1 MISILWRPFAR
12 IGARLRRDARHSPEL
27 LVQYSRRL
35 LYGGAI
41 LLSVATCGAT
51 AIGVNQ
57 RINRFINDHQQA
69 FLLQRDLV
77 KAEVDRYEARLKQTV
92 EAYELLWTL
101 HDHDEVPVQRYQY
114 LLERDRDITVTGPDV
129 TVTPF
134 SVFSTLSRPEDRA
147 QLAMLLRLIRDISPF
162 PLLRLRDSG
171 HFLGSFTYSPDG
183 RFMASMP
190 PLSEE
195 VMRKA
200 SERGIAPLIAQRV
213 ARVEAVLTT
222 YSNEAL
228 RKQRI
233 FWVPLAVDP
242 VTGEFVTHFA
252 SPVFRDGR
260 RVAVIVATVPFAR
273 FDPLFRQAIHDSDF
287 FVISRTRQ
295 HLLGLDESSPREA
308 RWAALVR
315 STPDLIQEAR
325 TYPRISRR
333 GGVFFVTEL
342 IPGPDWIAVY
352 AFDWR
357 TILAGLRSEGLMIG
371 TLLILVLAILWTF
384 IIVLDRII
392 LAPMQVRSRRV
403 YESEM
408 FNRTVLDTAPVG
420 LGVLDPTGGAIVMQN
435 AIARELSGLH
445 ADDDGRFYTGLL
457 RSASA
462 RPAQPD
468 DSAATALH
476 YAEASTISAGG
487 RRVELLATFS
497 RARYQ
502 ERDVVLVGLT
512 DITERKATEQLLQQ
526 ARRTADEANQAK
538 SLFLAAMS
546 HEIRTPLHGALGN
559 LELLAME
566 ALTKPQR
573 ARVETIRRSFDALL
587 ALINDI
593 LDLSRVEAGALMP
606 QLEPVR
612 IDLLVEQ
619 CAQTFAPLITGKGLR
634 FFCLVDPELS
644 ALREG
649 DGHRISQ
656 ILMNFL
662 SNATRFTSTGA
673 ITLRARISGTYPDMP
688 YVHLSVADSGI
699 GIPNERQATIFE
711 PFVQANASIA
721 HRFGGTG
728 LGLSLCKRL
737 TELMGG
743 KITVE
748 SEEGEGSVFA
758 VELPLRQ
765 LPATAES
772 TQEGGRDEAAPAL
785 TQVLVKCESPA
796 WRDVLMAQIRH
807 WLPGTPVVDGESW
820 QDCERRTETLLVV
833 ARNHS
838 AMDPLPVEAEDL
850 FIDTLIVAAD
860 GPLYPERC
868 DGMLHVTSLS
878 GKALGH
884 ALALCGKTALPTG
897 SASGGGAVVAEY
909 QNRRILIVED
919 DLLNRVLLENQLAVL
934 GFDRVDSVS
943 NGEQALTRCVQESYD
958 AIVTDLGMPVM
969 DGRALAAALRHA
981 GVTTPV
987 IVNTASIE
995 EDRDAQQAAFAAVLH
1010 KPVSISQLRAT
1021 LNDVLGE
1028 AVPTPRVHEERA
1040 ITQAP
1045 IADAELRA
1053 AFLELWPDDHSV
1065 LEEAL
1070 ATGTEEAAVRFIG
1083 RLHRLKGALLVL
1095 GECEGAQWCERLYAE
1110 VKDKGLNA
1118 VRGQLPSFWDVMS
1131 GIVRRCESGQS
1142 QVATKNSIKS

>member
-1 MISILWRPFAR
+1 MSSALWRPV
-12 IGARLRRDARHSPEL
+12 ARLAARLQRGMGHSPEL
-27 LVQYSRRL
+27 LGKYSRRL
-35 LYGGAI
+35 LYGGAV
-41 LLSVATCGAT
+41 LLSVAICGAA

-57 RINRFINDHQQA
+57 RINRFINDRQQA
-69 FLLQRDLV
+69 FLSQRDLV

-92 EAYELLWTL
+92 EAYELLWAL
-101 HDHDEVPVQRYQY
+101 HDHDEVPVQRYQQ
-114 LLERDRDITVTGPDV
+114 LLARDRDIAVTGPDV

-134 SVFSTLSRPEDRA
+134 SVFSALSRPQDRA

-171 HFLGSFTYSPDG
+171 HFLGGFTYSPDG

-190 PLSEE
+190 PLPEE
-195 VMRKA
+195 VVRTA
-200 SERGIAPLIAQRV
+200 REHGIAPLIAQRA
-213 ARVEAVLTT
+213 ARVEAVLKT
-222 YSNEAL
+222 YSDEAL
-228 RKQRI
+228 RSQRI
-233 FWVPLAVDP
+233 FWVPLSVDP

-260 RVAVIVATVPFAR
+260 RVAVIVATVPFAS
-273 FDPLFRQAIHDSDF
+273 FDPLFRQATHEPDF
-287 FVISRTRQ
+287 FVISRTRE
-295 HLLGLDESSPREA
+295 HLLGLDDSSPREA

-315 STPDLIQEAR
+315 STPELIHDVQ
-325 TYPRISRR
+325 TYPHISRR
-333 GGVFFVTEL
+333 GGVFFVTQL

-371 TLLILVLAILWTF
+371 TLLILVLTILWMF
-384 IIVLDRII
+384 IILLDRFI

-420 LGVLDPTGGAIVMQN
+420 LGVLDPAGGAVVMQN
-435 AIARELSGLH
+435 AIARELSGLQV
-445 ADDDGRFYTGLL
+445 DDDGRFYTGLL
-457 RSASA
+457 RNASA
-462 RPAQPD
+462 RPGQSD
-468 DSAATALH
+468 DPAARAVH
-476 YAEASTISAGG
+476 YAEASTISASG
-487 RRVELLATFS
+487 RPVELMATFS

-566 ALTKPQR
+566 ALTRPQR

-593 LDLSRVEAGALMP
+593 LDLSRVEAGELKP

-644 ALREG
+644 VLRKG

-662 SNATRFTSTGA
+662 SNATRFTATGA
-673 ITLRARISGTYPDMP
+673 ITLRAKISGTDAEMP
-688 YVHLSVADSGI
+688 WVHLSVADSGI
-699 GIPNERQATIFE
+699 GIPDERQATIFE

-743 KITVE
+743 RITVD

-765 LPATAES
+765 MPATAES
-772 TQEGGRDEAAPAL
+772 TQEVGRQEPVPAF
-785 TQVLVKCESPA
+785 TRVLVNCESPA

-807 WLPGTPVVDGESW
+807 RLPGIPVIDGEDP
-820 QDCERRTETLLVV
+820 QGFDRGIETLLVV

-838 AMDPLPVEAEDL
+838 AVDSLPVEAGEQ
-850 FIDTLIVAAD
+850 FIDMLIVSAD

-868 DGMLHVTSLS
+868 DGVLHVTSLS

-884 ALALCGKTALPTG
+884 ALAVCGKSALPAG
-897 SASGGGAVVAEY
+897 SAIGARPVVAEY
-909 QNRRILIVED
+909 RSRRILIAED
-919 DLLNRVLLENQLAVL
+919 DPLNRVLLENQLAAL
-934 GFDRVDSVS
+934 GFERVDSVS

-958 AIVTDLGMPVM
+958 VIVTDLGMPVM
-969 DGRALAAALRHA
+969 DGRALATALRHA
-981 GVTTPV
+981 GVVTPV

-1028 AVPTPRVHEERA
+1028 AVPEPRAHEGNA
-1040 ITQAP
+1040 LTQAS

-1053 AFLELWPDDHSV
+1053 AFLELWPDDRSV
-1065 LEEAL
+1065 LEQAL
-1070 ATGTEEAAVRFIG
+1070 AAGTEEAAVSFIG

-1095 GECEGAQWCERLYAE
+1095 GEREGAQWCERLTAE
-1110 VKDKGLNA
+1110 VKDKGPDA
-1118 VRGQLPSFWDVMS
+1118 IRDQLPAFWDVMS
-1131 GIVRRCESGQS
+1131 GIVRRCESGL
-1142 QVATKNSIKS
+1142 

>member
-1 MISILWRPFAR
+1 MSSSLWRPL
-12 IGARLRRDARHSPEL
+12 ARLAARTQRWADHSPEL
-27 LVQYSRRL
+27 LGQYSRRL
-35 LYGGAI
+35 LYGGTI
-41 LLSVATCGAT
+41 LLSVAICGAA

-57 RINRFINDHQQA
+57 RINRFINDRQQA

-101 HDHDEVPVQRYQY
+101 HDHDEVPVQRYQR
-114 LLERDRDITVTGPDV
+114 LLEGNRDMVITGSDV

-134 SVFSTLSRPEDRA
+134 SVFSTLSRPQDRA
-147 QLAMLLRLIRDISPF
+147 QFAMLLRLIRDISPF

-171 HFLGSFTYSPDG
+171 HFLGGFTYSPDG

-195 VMRKA
+195 VVRDA
-200 SERGIAPLIAQRV
+200 REHGITPLIAQRV
-213 ARVEAVLTT
+213 ARVEAVLNTH
-222 YSNEAL
+222 SDEEL
-228 RKQRI
+228 RNQRI
-233 FWVPLAVDP
+233 FWVPLSVDP
-242 VTGEFVTHFA
+242 VTGEFVTYFA

-260 RVAVIVATVPFAR
+260 RVAVIVAIVPFAR

-295 HLLGLDESSPREA
+295 HLLGLDESRPREA

-384 IIVLDRII
+384 IIVLDHII

-420 LGVLDPTGGAIVMQN
+420 LSVLDPVGGAIVMQN
-435 AIARELSGLH
+435 AIARELSGLQ
-445 ADDDGRFYTGLL
+445 ADDDGRFYTSLL
-457 RSASA
+457 NNAST
-462 RPAQPD
+462 RPAQAD
-468 DSAATALH
+468 DPAAAAVH
-476 YAEASTISAGG
+476 YAEASTISTGG
-487 RRVELLATFS
+487 RQVELMATFS

-673 ITLRARISGTYPDMP
+673 ITLRARISATDPGTP

-699 GIPNERQATIFE
+699 GIPDERQATIFE

-728 LGLSLCKRL
+728 LGLSLCQRL

-743 KITVE
+743 QIIVE

-772 TQEGGRDEAAPAL
+772 TPEGVLDEESPAF
-785 TQVLVKCESPA
+785 TQVLVMCESLA
-796 WRDVLMAQIRH
+796 WRDVLMIQIGHR
-807 WLPGTPVVDGESW
+807 LPGMPVVDGESG
-820 QDCERRTETLLVV
+820 QDSERRTETLLVV
-833 ARNHS
+833 ACNHGATGRLLLD
-838 AMDPLPVEAEDL
+838 AMDQFV
-850 FIDTLIVAAD
+850 DTLIVSAD
-860 GPLYPERC
+860 GPLYPERR
-868 DGMLHVTSLS
+868 DGVLHVTSLS
-878 GKALGH
+878 GKALGY
-884 ALALCGKTALPTG
+884 ALALGGKTALPTG
-897 SASGGGAVVAEY
+897 SANGAHPVMAEY
-909 QNRRILIVED
+909 RSRRILIAED
-919 DLLNRVLLENQLAVL
+919 DPLNRVLLESQLAAL

-943 NGEQALTRCVQESYD
+943 NGEQALTRCIQEPYD
-958 AIVTDLGMPVM
+958 VIVTDLGMPIM
-969 DGRALAAALRHA
+969 DGRTLAGALRHA
-981 GVTTPV
+981 GVATPV

-995 EDRDAQQAAFAAVLH
+995 EDRDAQRAAFAAVLH
-1010 KPVSISQLRAT
+1010 KPVSIGQLRAT
-1021 LNDVLGE
+1021 LNEVLGE
-1028 AVPTPRVHEERA
+1028 VVPAPRAHEGNVVM
-1040 ITQAP
+1040 QPP

-1065 LEEAL
+1065 LVEAV

-1095 GECEGAQWCERLYAE
+1095 GESEGAQSCERLHAE
-1110 VKDKGLNA
+1110 VKDKGLDA
-1118 VRGQLPSFWDVMS
+1118 VRSQLPAFWDVMT
-1131 GIVRRCESGQS
+1131 GIVRRCESGS
-1142 QVATKNSIKS
+1142 R

>member
-1 MISILWRPFAR
+1 MSSALWRPV
-12 IGARLRRDARHSPEL
+12 ARLAARLQRGTAHSPEL
-27 LVQYSRRL
+27 LGQYSRRL
-35 LYGGAI
+35 LYGGAV
-41 LLSVATCGAT
+41 LLSVAIFGAA
-51 AIGVNQ
+51 AIGVSQ
-57 RINRFINDHQQA
+57 RINRFINDRQQA

-101 HDHDEVPVQRYQY
+101 HDHDEVPVQRYQR
-114 LLERDRDITVTGPDV
+114 LLEGNRDMAVTGDDV

-134 SVFSTLSRPEDRA
+134 SVFSTLSRPQDRA

-171 HFLGSFTYSPDG
+171 HFLGGFTYSPDG

-195 VMRKA
+195 VVRDA
-200 SERGIAPLIAQRV
+200 REHGIAPLIAQRV
-213 ARVEAVLTT
+213 ARVEAVLKS
-222 YSNEAL
+222 YSDETL
-228 RKQRI
+228 RNQRI

-252 SPVFRDGR
+252 SPVFRDGH
-260 RVAVIVATVPFAR
+260 RVAVIVATVPFVS
-273 FDPLFRQAIHDSDF
+273 FDPLFRQATHDPDF
-287 FVISRTRQ
+287 FVISRTRE
-295 HLLGLDESSPREA
+295 HLLGLDDSSPREA
-308 RWAALVR
+308 HWADLVR
-315 STPDLIQEAR
+315 ATPDLIADAR
-325 TYPRISRR
+325 TYPQISRR
-333 GGVFFVTEL
+333 GGVFFVTQL

-371 TLLILVLAILWTF
+371 TLLIVVLAILWMF
-384 IIVLDRII
+384 IIMLDRFI

-420 LGVLDPTGGAIVMQN
+420 LGVLDPADGAIVMQN
-435 AIARELSGLH
+435 AIARELSGLQ

-457 RSASA
+457 RNASA
-462 RPAQPD
+462 RPVQAD
-468 DSAATALH
+468 DPTAAAVH
-476 YAEASTISAGG
+476 YAEASTISVGG
-487 RRVELLATFS
+487 RPVELMATFS

-559 LELLAME
+559 LELLALE
-566 ALTKPQR
+566 ALTRPQR

-593 LDLSRVEAGALMP
+593 LDLSRVEAGELTP

-619 CAQTFAPLITGKGLR
+619 CAQTFAPLITGKRLR

-644 ALREG
+644 VPREG

-673 ITLRARISGTYPDMP
+673 ITLRARISGTDPDIP
-688 YVHLSVADSGI
+688 CVHLSVADSGI
-699 GIPNERQATIFE
+699 GIPDERQATIFE

-743 KITVE
+743 QITVE

-765 LPATAES
+765 LRATAES
-772 TQEGGRDEAAPAL
+772 TQEDGRYEAALAF
-785 TQVLVKCESPA
+785 TQVRVKCESLA

-807 WLPGTPVVDGESW
+807 RLPSTPVVDSESC
-820 QDCERRTETLLVV
+820 QDIERRTETLLVV
-833 ARNHS
+833 ACNHG
-838 AMDPLPVEAEDL
+838 AMDRLPIEAREQ
-850 FIDTLIVAAD
+850 FVDTLIVSAD
-860 GPLYPERC
+860 GPLYPERR
-868 DGMLHVTSLS
+868 DGVLHVTSLS
-878 GKALGH
+878 GKALEH
-884 ALALCGKTALPTG
+884 ALALCGKTALPT
-897 SASGGGAVVAEY
+897 SNASGPRSVVAEY
-909 QNRRILIVED
+909 RSWRILIAED
-919 DLLNRVLLENQLAVL
+919 DPLNRVLLENQLAAL

-943 NGEQALTRCVQESYD
+943 NGEQALTRCVQEPYD
-958 AIVTDLGMPVM
+958 VIVTDLGMPVM
-969 DGRALAAALRHA
+969 DGRALAVALRHA
-981 GVTTPV
+981 GVATPV

-995 EDRDAQQAAFAAVLH
+995 EDRDAQQADFAAVLH

-1021 LNDVLGE
+1021 LNEVLGE
-1028 AVPTPRVHEERA
+1028 VVSASRA
-1040 ITQAP
+1040 HQGSLLMQPP
-1045 IADAELRA
+1045 IVDAELRA

-1070 ATGTEEAAVRFIG
+1070 AMGTEEAAVRFIG

-1095 GECEGAQWCERLYAE
+1095 GEREGAQWCEKLYAE

-1118 VRGQLPSFWDVMS
+1118 VRDQLPSFWDVMS
-1131 GIVRRCESGQS
+1131 EIVRRCESDQS
-1142 QVATKNSIKS
+1142 QVMQKNSIKS